1 MGVTVITGHRLE
13 ALFEALCERLHAA
26 PPAPMETET
35 VLVPALGVAR
45 WLELRLADRLGIAAG
60 FQMPF
65 LGAWLHRLTAPTGGS
80 TVSFSYRTSTE
91 SGYDYLNVLVD
102 GVAQGSGWSGTTSWT
117 STSVPI
123 SAGTHTVMFRY
134 SKDSSVSS
142 GSDAVWIDDVSS
154 GASP

>member
-65 LGAWLHRLTAPTGGS
+65 LGAWLHRLTAPTGGLDADPFGKDVLAWRVWRLLDERAHEAVPERRFGAAS
-80 TVSFSYRTSTE
+80 
-91 SGYDYLNVLVD
+91 DYVQDDLD
-102 GVAQGSGWSGTTSWT
+102 GRKRLQLCQR
-117 STSVPI
+117 I
-123 SAGTHTVMFRY
+123 SACF
-134 SKDSSVSS
+134 
-142 GSDAVWIDDVSS
+142 DDYQLYRDDLLEAFACGRS
-154 GASP
+154 